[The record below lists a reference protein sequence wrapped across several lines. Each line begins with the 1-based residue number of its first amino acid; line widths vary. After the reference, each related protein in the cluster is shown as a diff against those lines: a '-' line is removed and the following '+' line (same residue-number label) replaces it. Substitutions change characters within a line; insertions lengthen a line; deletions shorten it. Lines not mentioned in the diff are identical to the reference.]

1 VIFAGALLLFLLGI
15 ALLWGGAE
23 WLVRGAAALG
33 RLLGISPLVI
43 GLTIVA
49 FATSMPEMLVS
60 LWATV
65 VHDAGG
71 LALGNVVG
79 SNIANVGLVIGLCAL
94 VSPMVLRPGQEARE
108 LPVMIGVSILFVAL
122 AAWAGLIGRL
132 DGAILLFLLIVITVW
147 TVRSVRREDGD
158 NGVDELP
165 EMGRGR
171 AVLMVVVGLAVLL
184 VGADLITRSGT
195 KMAVLLGVPDTI
207 IGLTMV
213 ALGTSLPEL
222 AASLVSVIRGHPE
235 IAFGNVV
242 GSNLFNITFVAGTVS
257 MVSPLRVERQMVHVD
272 MPIMLAFSIALYLLM
287 MGHATIGRVKGAFLL
302 AGYLAYIA
310 WVAFSV

>member
-1 VIFAGALLLFLLGI
+1 
-15 ALLWGGAE
+15 
-23 WLVRGAAALG
+23 
-33 RLLGISPLVI
+33 
-43 GLTIVA
+43 
-49 FATSMPEMLVS
+49 
-60 LWATV
+60 
-65 VHDAGG
+65 
-71 LALGNVVG
+71 
-79 SNIANVGLVIGLCAL
+79 
-94 VSPMVLRPGQEARE
+94 MVLRPGQEARE